1 MKKAI
6 YSGSFDPITKGHVDI
21 IRRAAKISDKL
32 VVAVLNNINKKY
44 MFTLDERVDMVKES
58 FKGCANIEVRSFDGL
73 LVNFMKDNDI
83 DLIFRGIRAV
93 SDYEYELAIAYANY
107 EISNEEVETVFLPA
121 RKEFMYLSSSVVRD
135 IAINGGNLKFY
146 LENYVEKKVI
156 DKVYRIEQ

>member
-21 IRRAAKISDKL
+21 IKRAAKISDKL
-32 VVAVLNNINKKY
+32 IVAVLNNVNKKY
-44 MFTLDERVDMVKES
+44 MFTLEERVNMVEES
-58 FKGCANIEVRSFDGL
+58 FKGCSNIEVKSFNGL
-73 LVNFMKDNDI
+73 LVNFMKENDI

-93 SDYEYELAIAYANY
+93 SDYEYELAMAYANY

-156 DKVYRIEQ
+156 DKVSRIEK